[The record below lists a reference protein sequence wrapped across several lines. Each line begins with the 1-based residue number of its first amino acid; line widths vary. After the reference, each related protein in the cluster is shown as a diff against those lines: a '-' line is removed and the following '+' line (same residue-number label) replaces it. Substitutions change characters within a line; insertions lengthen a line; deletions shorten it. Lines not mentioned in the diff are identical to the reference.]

1 MVKRRSRNKKKT
13 SRQAVSRGDEPPDPI
28 TALLSS
34 TAFWTA
40 TAASAV
46 GAGVTSG
53 IGALTKGKSGGGMAQ
68 SASPLQGITDPNADE
83 KSRRGIMPISS
94 SPLGDTTN
102 PNLSRGRL
110 LGN

>member
-28 TALLSS
+28 TLL
-34 TAFWTA
+34 
-40 TAASAV
+40 TAAVTSAV
-46 GAGVTSG
+46 TAGVGTG
-53 IGALTKGKSGGGMAQ
+53 VTALTGGFKKPKMAGQ
-68 SASPLQGITDPNADE
+68 QAASPLTGITDPNADE